1 MNNGHIMYIS
11 WIKNKADS
19 EDTKLLLIARKLPR
33 VLAVTKRWFHCKS
46 INTSNYLIEYFKTF
60 HRSD

>member
-33 VLAVTKRWFHCKS
+33 VLAVTKR
-46 INTSNYLIEYFKTF
+46 
-60 HRSD
+60 